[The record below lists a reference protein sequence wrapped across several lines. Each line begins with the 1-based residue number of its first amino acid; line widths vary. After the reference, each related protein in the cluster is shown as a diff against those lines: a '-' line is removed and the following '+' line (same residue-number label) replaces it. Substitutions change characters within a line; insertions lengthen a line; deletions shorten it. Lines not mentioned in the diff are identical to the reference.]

1 VTLYTEHPVVLL
13 GGGYNALSAARSLG
27 RAGCAVHHGLD
38 AGAGS
43 FPKASRFVTSWMQPS
58 SPAYAVADWMSWL
71 GRSVPEGSVVIPCSD
86 PALEL
91 LAHHRSDVIALGMLP
106 AEADSQLVLS
116 MLDKEVGYELA
127 RKAGLR
133 VPRTEVVDDL
143 EQGLA
148 AAASFALP
156 FAIKPRQSHR
166 FLRMG
171 DLSPKAVVVRRRVD
185 LEPQLRRILDLQL
198 PVLLTEVV
206 PGPEHDYCS
215 YYGYVDS
222 TGRRLLHFTKRKLR
236 QYPAG
241 FGSGTYHVTAHCA
254 EVLEIGRALFDAVN
268 LLGLGNVEFKRDE
281 RDGGLTLIECNLR
294 LTAATELLRRAGA
307 DVADLVYRRAL
318 GVDVDALV
326 EYRAGLRQ
334 WLPVRDLLAV
344 RQAPAEGVSRM
355 GPWAADVAHR
365 QSFPV
370 LDSRD
375 LGPSRVNAAEVS
387 RRLVRAQAGRRRPV
401 WDQRRLRASED
412 LLGAALRAL
421 PDGKLTRA
429 LMAEAG
435 LLAGVGLFDYVRRWG
450 ASSPLVDSA
459 AGRGDVYKAYWN
471 QAAALVGADVEQLP
485 FGLLRISLNG
495 ATTLVWDTTLSMCNP
510 LVHRLAGDKPMTRAL
525 LMEAGLPVSEQVVCG
540 PDDLAAARE
549 LLSRRGVVV
558 VKPARSGGGGGVT
571 CGVRRPADLVAA
583 YAFALRSGNRVVV
596 EALAAGDE
604 YRLLVLDG
612 EVVSTVLR
620 RPPVVIGDGRS
631 TVAGLVAQENAR
643 RRADPA
649 HAGLYPIT
657 VDLDAVFTLHA
668 AGLGLRTV
676 PGLGTRVTVKTA
688 VNENGPRDNDLVVPP
703 HYLCE
708 AAAQAAGALGAE
720 LAAVEIITPDATRPL
735 GPAGGV
741 VVEINTSPGL
751 HYHYQV
757 TNPANSDPVAARV
770 LERLLG
776 LERGRYGRLDARRDA

>member
-1 VTLYTEHPVVLL
+1 MTLYTEHPVVLV

-27 RAGCAVHHGLD
+27 RAGCAVHLALD
-38 AGAGS
+38 VGAGS
-43 FPKASRFVTSWMQPS
+43 FPKASRYVSSWMRPS
-58 SPAYAVADWMSWL
+58 SPANAMGDWMSWL
-71 GRSVPEGSVVIPCSD
+71 ERSVPEGSVVIPCSD

-91 LAHHRSDVIALGMLP
+91 LSHHRSDVSALGMLP
-106 AEADSQLVLS
+106 AEADPQLVLS
-116 MLDKEVGYELA
+116 MLDKEAGYQLA

-133 VPRTEVVDDL
+133 VPRTQVVDDL

-148 AAASFALP
+148 ASESFSLP

-171 DLSPKAVVVRRRVD
+171 DLSPKAVVVRRRAD
-185 LEPQLRRILDLQL
+185 LEPQLRRIVDLHL

-206 PGPEHDYCS
+206 PGPEHGYCS
-215 YYGYVDS
+215 YYGYVDP
-222 TGRRLLHFTKRKLR
+222 TGRQLLHLTKRKNR

-254 EVLEIGRALFDAVN
+254 EVLETGRALFDAVH

-281 RDGGLTLIECNLR
+281 RDGALTVIECNLR

-318 GVDVDALV
+318 GADVDALID
-326 EYRAGLRQ
+326 YRAGLRQ

-344 RQAPAEGVSRM
+344 RQAPVESVSRVRS
-355 GPWAADVAHR
+355 WAADVTHR
-365 QSFPV
+365 QTFPV
-370 LDSRD
+370 LDTSD
-375 LGPSRVNAAEVS
+375 LAPSGVNAAEVS
-387 RRLVRAQAGRRRPV
+387 RRLLRAQAGRRRPA
-401 WDQRRLRASED
+401 WEQRRLRASEG
-412 LLGAALRAL
+412 LFSAALRAL
-421 PDGKLTRA
+421 PGGKLTRA
-429 LMAEAG
+429 LIAEAG
-435 LLAGVGLFDYVRRWG
+435 LLTGVGVFDYVRRWA
-450 ASSPLVDSA
+450 ASSPLIDSG
-459 AGRGDVYKAYWN
+459 AGRDAVYQEYWK
-471 QAAALVGADVEQLP
+471 QAATLVGAEVEQLP
-485 FGLLRISLNG
+485 FGLLRISVDG
-495 ATTLVWDTTLSMCNP
+495 ASTLVWVTTLPRCYP
-510 LVHRLAGDKPMTRAL
+510 LVHRLAGDKPTTRAL
-525 LMEAGLPVSEQVVCG
+525 LIEAGLPVSEQVVCG
-540 PDDLAAARE
+540 ADDLAPARE
-549 LLSRRGVVV
+549 LLARRGVVV

-571 CGVRRPADLVAA
+571 CGVRRTADLVAA
-583 YAFALRSGNRVVV
+583 FAFALRSGNRVVV
-596 EALAAGDE
+596 ETLASGDE

-620 RPPVVIGDGRS
+620 RPPVVLGDGRS
-631 TVAGLVAQENAR
+631 TVGALVAQENAR

-668 AGLGLRTV
+668 AGLGLRSV
-676 PGLGTRVTVKTA
+676 PPQGTRVTVKTA
-688 VNENGPRDNDLVVPP
+688 VNENGPRDNDLVVPS
-703 HYLCE
+703 HHLRE
-708 AAAQAAGALGAE
+708 AAVRAAEALGAE
-720 LAAVEIITPDATRPL
+720 LAAVEIITPDASRPL

-757 TNPANSDPVAARV
+757 TNPSAAEPVAARV

-776 LERGRYGRLDARRDA
+776 LELGRLESRRNA